1 MKYRGIFLLAITA
14 VVMLSVYVSGLEPER
29 NRYHQH
35 LEAAEKAPC
44 TDHDE
49 SVFCTHLP
57 LMSITL
63 DSKLP
68 RPCYYE
74 NGTRIDNKVEVG
86 ATIKVFDSQ
95 LENNHLNDT
104 PVVEERALVNYRG
117 NSSLAFDKKGYSV
130 KFREDNLVDSK
141 DVSICGMVADSRW
154 ALHGPFLDRTL
165 IRNYVSYN
173 LAGEIMEYAPEVR
186 FCELFVD
193 DEYMGVY
200 LIVERINFNENGR
213 INLTKTDPDRAATS
227 FILLL
232 DDGGDDPTRVLNTF
246 FDISGKRG
254 ISTRK
259 YERLGITYPS
269 STLTEAQKEY
279 IEDWISQFEKVLTSF
294 DANNQ
299 AYGYKNYID
308 VDSFAQHFLINE
320 LLMNTDAGQLSTY
333 YVKDI
338 RGKIKIVGWDYNNV
352 LNNYFPDLLDKQL
365 IYSVNAWN
373 SYLLRDEDYVD
384 TVIKMYYKLRET
396 YFSEEYLYNYID
408 ETVAYLGDAIDRNY
422 EKWGYVFTDEYI
434 YDETREPGDSPL
446 KVLSPYERNPHSHEE
461 AVNYMKEVFR
471 IRCEY
476 LDHTIESLR
485 VRSHPS
491 VNKQFR
497 MDEE

>member
-68 RPCYYE
+68 RPFYYE

-86 ATIKVFDSQ
+86 ATVKVFDSQ
-95 LENNHLNDT
+95 LENNHLSDT
-104 PVVEERALVNYRG
+104 PIVEERALVNYRG

-141 DVSICGMVADSRW
+141 DVSLCGMVADSRW
-154 ALHGPFLDRTL
+154 ALHGPFLDRAL

-173 LAGEIMEYAPEVR
+173 FAGEIMEYAPEVR

-254 ISTRK
+254 LSTRK

-308 VDSFAQHFLINE
+308 IDSFAQHFLINE
-320 LLMNTDAGQLSTY
+320 LLMNADAGQLSTY

-352 LNNYFPDLLDKQL
+352 LNNYMDIDLLETQL

-373 SYLLRDEDYVD
+373 SYLLRDEDYVN
-384 TVIKMYYKLRET
+384 TVIEMYYKLRET
-396 YFSEEYLYNYID
+396 YFSEEYFYNYID
-408 ETVAYLGDAIDRNY
+408 ETIAYLGDAIDRNY
-422 EKWGYVFTDEYI
+422 EKWGYVFTDEHI
-434 YDETREPGDSPL
+434 YDENGSKRMLLPR
-446 KVLSPYERNPHSHEE
+446 ERNFHSYEE
-461 AVNYMKEVFR
+461 SVSNMKEVFM

-476 LDHTIESLR
+476 LDHTIENLR
-485 VRSHPS
+485 ARSHPS